1 MELTSKDKEIML
13 KLFKEVNSYYNPSS
27 ISKEIDISR
36 IGSYKALKKLEKD
49 NIVKSKRLGKASFYN
64 LNLED
69 EYARKNIELL
79 LIDEARKKQ
88 RWVDEFREIY
98 NYAEIVIL
106 FGSIIKHEQN
116 ARDIDVLIVM
126 EQKDNKKINEL
137 IEEKNKILLK
147 KVHPIKQTREDL
159 VKNIKNNNKVIIS
172 AIKEGIVLHGY
183 DKYTDLMKNVRNR

>member
-1 MELTSKDKEIML
+1 ML

-159 VKNIKNNNKVIIS
+159 VKNIKNKDKVIIS